1 MQFHRYSRVLGV
13 LHVLFGKPVP
23 TFPEHALARSSA
35 TPPGR
40 ANAGDGCSRVGV
52 RSETLISVELGL
64 LVRTRSQDQ
73 FVLRQLDPVL
83 FNDSFQT
90 CDVL

>member
-1 MQFHRYSRVLGV
+1 MFYLENRFHFSGTCASPLLGD
-13 LHVLFGKPVP
+13 
-23 TFPEHALARSSA
+23 A
-35 TPPGR
+35 TGQS
-40 ANAGDGCSRVGV
+40 NAGDGCSRVGA
-52 RSETLISVELGL
+52 RSETLMSVELGL
-64 LVRTRSQDQ
+64 LVRTRSQNQ